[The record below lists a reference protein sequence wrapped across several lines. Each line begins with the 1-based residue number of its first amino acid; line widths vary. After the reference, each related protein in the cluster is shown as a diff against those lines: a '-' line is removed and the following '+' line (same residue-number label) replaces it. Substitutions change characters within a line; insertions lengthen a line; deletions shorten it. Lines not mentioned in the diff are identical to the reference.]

1 MVRSNQRITKIKRD
15 PIEELLKKAEAMDV
29 EDACQVQPAGSDL
42 TPYPNY
48 DYLRLWT
55 RDYLLKGVNAIY
67 NVDRDN
73 DGQSYMTTIVDGL
86 PLFTKQTKQHSTTT
100 GTVDF
105 VQPVLSDNGYL
116 GGEAFATSAD
126 SEVVTYAL
134 NTDKLTV
141 HGTPTFTPSTSV
153 ASGFST
159 SNYYTLPA
167 STQSTDGTTYVFEFT
182 PTETVS
188 NLQRIAHFEFV
199 LALEIQANG
208 GPLISYCWD
217 TGNADVI
224 LDSVTPNTTYRVK
237 IQVTSNKYRIVSLW
251 QNNEW
256 VEKINQYDPDIKLSN
271 NSYILHIGTGSMAQ
285 DEPLTDGTINMY
297 NSYYSI
303 DTEPDTLYRFASV
316 DSGALAYMATNSTSG
331 YWQSN
336 ETATNHYLTYYNPL
350 AINPTKVTFNNKLCT
365 NTSYIPTEFIIRGS
379 NDNSV
384 WYNLAT
390 IENTNTSITDAEY
403 SFDIDTDYS
412 YKYLQLYI
420 NEPLSTV
427 QVGYMKFDGQV
438 PASIPLSTSKPGLWL
453 SNLIAPKYNTATT
466 GWLRS
471 NLCPT
476 VTSNN
481 QNITSDTIGNYAFSF
496 IQRGIIHREDGSTHS
511 NNDSYSQHWSPS
523 ALSCISHEAIVI
535 PGTQLQQTYTSY
547 QSLVTPYS
555 PDMQYYQETTSKDVE
570 YEFIDNNDNIPQNLT
585 TYVGRVVGRDWSYEF
600 TITGNNQGSGTWGSD
615 PGCDCTVEPV
625 NCEECPHCP
634 QCVDDSLRNS
644 GACIT
649 GQITYQN
656 DDGTVCIQ
664 AVNECFQTTQA
675 ALQPD
680 NPNDTYTI
688 DTYNKTDYCTST
700 STGCE
705 SWWNY
710 SGSGVRCG
718 SDASLP
724 FRSSWGA
731 VDYCC
736 SIGTWG
742 ITSEQSAISEPDC
755 NGSLYMVCAG
765 GKCSKDTERTNDG
778 TASRSHCSGY
788 QSLAGGDGKTT
799 MKYVYKINYSAPDID
814 SPQSNVDVYFC
825 ITDEKQK
832 QLAQGLPWNYSCT
845 EMNRFSF
852 KFSTEP
858 CNEYYTNSIKILEN
872 ISIDSLGN
880 IPGLTDK
887 IIEG

>member
-42 TPYPNY
+42 TPYPNF
-48 DYLRLWT
+48 DYLRNWT
-55 RDYLLKGVNAIY
+55 RDNLLKGINAIY
-67 NVDRDN
+67 NVDRDT

-86 PLFTKQTKQHSTTT
+86 PLFTKQTKVQGYTT

-105 VQPVLSDNGYL
+105 IQPELSDNGYL
-116 GGEAFATSAD
+116 GGANFATSAD

-134 NTDKLTV
+134 ADYVTKSD
-141 HGTPTFTPSTSV
+141 GTALVFNPATGV
-153 ASGFST
+153 ASGFSIWD
-159 SNYYTLPA
+159 YYTLPN

-182 PTETVS
+182 PTEPVS
-188 NLQRIAHFEFV
+188 NLQRIAHYEFI

-237 IQVTSNKYRIVSLW
+237 IQITSNKYRIVSLW
-251 QNNEW
+251 QNGSW
-256 VEKINQYDPDIKLSN
+256 VEKINQYDPDIVLSG
-271 NSYILHIGTGSMAQ
+271 NSYILHIGTGSVAQ
-285 DEPLTDGTINMY
+285 DQPFTDGSINMY

-303 DTEPDTLYRFASV
+303 DTEPDTLYRFAPI
-316 DSGALAYMATNSTSG
+316 DSGAMAYMATNSTSG
-331 YWQSN
+331 YWQSDN
-336 ETATNHYLTYYNPL
+336 TATNHYLTYYNPVAL
-350 AINPTKVTFNNKLCT
+350 NPTSVTFNNKLCT
-365 NTSYIPTEFIIRGS
+365 NSSYIPTNFIIRGS

-390 IENTNTSITDAEY
+390 ITNDNTSITDSEY

-412 YKYLQLYI
+412 YKYLQMYI
-420 NEPLSTV
+420 NEPLSTI
-427 QVGYMKFDGQV
+427 QVGYMKFTATHVTNDNPV
-438 PASIPLSTSKPGLWL
+438 VTSKPGLWL
-453 SNLIAPKYNTATT
+453 SNLIAPNYNTATT

-476 VTSNN
+476 ITSNN
-481 QNITSDTIGNYAFSF
+481 QNITSDTIGNYAYSF

-547 QSLVTPYS
+547 QSLVTPAN
-555 PDMQYYQETTSKDVE
+555 PDMQYYMETTSKDVE
-570 YEFIDNNDNIPQNLT
+570 YEFIDNNNNVPQNLT
-585 TYVGRVVGRDWSYEF
+585 TYIGRVVGRDWSYEF
-600 TITGNNQGSGTWGSD
+600 TISGNNQGSGTWGGD
-615 PGCDCTVEPV
+615 PSCDCTVEPV
-625 NCEECPHCP
+625 NCEECPYCP
-634 QCVDDSLRNS
+634 QCVSDDLRNS

-664 AVNECFQTTQA
+664 AVNECFQTYNAYGNTN
-675 ALQPD
+675 
-680 NPNDTYTI
+680 NPNSFNGNYIEYKGI
-688 DTYNKTDYCTST
+688 DLTPFVSERSSGCNRQLTFNIPATGTKLINSVSAEISNCDNGAGFWISDMYGGLPSIQAPEIDAGWAGCST
-700 STGCE
+700 SASNNTEELYNQVRVYTNSGC
-705 SWWNY
+705 NAY
-710 SGSGVRCG
+710 SATIRVTFKPVG
-718 SDASLP
+718 
-724 FRSSWGA
+724 
-731 VDYCC
+731 
-736 SIGTWG
+736 
-742 ITSEQSAISEPDC
+742 
-755 NGSLYMVCAG
+755 
-765 GKCSKDTERTNDG
+765 
-778 TASRSHCSGY
+778 GY
-788 QSLAGGDGKTT
+788 Q
-799 MKYVYKINYSAPDID
+799 
-814 SPQSNVDVYFC
+814 PQQNIDVYFC

-832 QLAQGLPWNYSCT
+832 QLSQGLPWNYACN

-887 IIEG
+887 IIKG